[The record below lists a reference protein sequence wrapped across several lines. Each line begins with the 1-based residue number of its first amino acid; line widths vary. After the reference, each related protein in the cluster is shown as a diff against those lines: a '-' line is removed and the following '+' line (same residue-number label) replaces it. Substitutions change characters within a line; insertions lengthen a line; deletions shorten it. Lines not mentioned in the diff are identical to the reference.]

1 MYNEQ
6 RHQLPTITPYMLR
19 DNPDQ
24 TCDILNRLI
33 SLYQQFEVEST
44 QAIKNNSATINIAND
59 VVNGIQTDITNLNSD
74 VGEIKGDIED
84 IETTIGNLATVA
96 TTGSYND
103 LIDKPTIPVITLQTT
118 DPGEG
123 ATLAANHFIGVYQ

>member
-44 QAIKNNSATINIAND
+44 QAIKNNSTTIDIAND

-74 VGEIKGDIED
+74 VGEMKNDIED
-84 IETTIGNLATVA
+84 IETSIGNLATVA